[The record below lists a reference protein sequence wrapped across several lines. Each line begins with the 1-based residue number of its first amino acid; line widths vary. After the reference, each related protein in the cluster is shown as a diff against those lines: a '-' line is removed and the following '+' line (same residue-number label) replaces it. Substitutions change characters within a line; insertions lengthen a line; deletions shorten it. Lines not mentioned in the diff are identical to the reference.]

1 MSKRHLRK
9 IANHTRMR
17 LSVVPKSPGWAI
29 QGSSSGT
36 AQRAYKTQREAVA
49 AARKLIKT
57 RDGGEIVVHRRDGRI
72 RGVDTYV
79 LGGDSFDKISAL
91 EGIFLSEEMKQ
102 DFRALDRKRLSP
114 EKRREWLIAKYGS
127 RSDSIRRRK

>member
-1 MSKRHLRK
+1 MSKRQLRK
-9 IANHTRMR
+9 VANHTRMR

-29 QGSSSGT
+29 CGSSSGT

-49 AARKLIKT
+49 AARKLIKAK
-57 RDGGEIVVHRRDGRI
+57 DGGEVVVHGRNGRI

-79 LGGDSFDKISAL
+79 LGGDSFDKISAV
-91 EGIFLSEEMKQ
+91 EGIFLSEEMKR

-114 EKRREWLIAKYGS
+114 EERREWLIAKYGS
-127 RSDSIRRRK
+127 RSDDIRRRK